1 MIVLISGV
9 VLSCDNHM
17 TGRRLVAVGSA
28 IGGNIKYNIPCPNRL
43 VAMAPLLEAKW
54 TVIAKQTLSITVCA

>member
-1 MIVLISGV
+1 M
-9 VLSCDNHM
+9 
-17 TGRRLVAVGSA
+17 AVGSA